1 MRISS
6 IWSYPVKSMV
16 GEQVERVDVS
26 PLGIVGDRRFATRDH
41 ARGGIRGAKQIG
53 ELMRCR
59 ARSTAGGHAIITL
72 PDGTEVSTAQDDVD
86 ALLSA
91 GLGRDVSLE
100 SLRPA
105 TDLDHFRR
113 GAPDSDDM
121 LVELRAVFG
130 RDHDEPLPDFARFP
144 PELAEFESPPGT
156 YYDAYPLMVITTSA
170 LRSLAAALA
179 GSVIDVRRFR
189 PSLVI
194 DSGDQ
199 EGHPELGWGGRRA
212 TIGSTEIEFVGR
224 CPRCVMVTREVDGDI
239 PADRRVLRH
248 IVRDLDQDVGQY
260 ANVLTPGSIAVGDG
274 VELL

>member
-72 PDGTEVSTAQDDVD
+72 PDGTEVSTSQDDVD

-100 SLRPA
+100 ALRPA
-105 TDLDHFRR
+105 TDLAHFRR

-130 RDHDEPLPDFARFP
+130 RDDDEPLPDFARFP

-170 LRSLAAALA
+170 LRSLTAALA

-194 DSGDQ
+194 DSGAE
-199 EGHPELGWGGRRA
+199 EGHPELSWGGRRA

-224 CPRCVMVTREVDGDI
+224 CPRCVMVTRQVNGDI

-248 IVRDLDQDVGQY
+248 IVRELDQDVGQY

>member
-72 PDGTEVSTAQDDVD
+72 PDGTEVSTSQDDVD

-100 SLRPA
+100 ALRPA
-105 TDLDHFRR
+105 TDLAHFRR

-130 RDHDEPLPDFARFP
+130 RDDDEPLPDFARFP

-170 LRSLAAALA
+170 LRSLTAALA

-194 DSGDQ
+194 DSGAE
-199 EGHPELGWGGRRA
+199 EGHPELSWGGRRA

-248 IVRDLDQDVGQY
+248 IVRELDQDVGQY

>member
-72 PDGTEVSTAQDDVD
+72 PDGTEVSTSQDDVD

-100 SLRPA
+100 ALRPA
-105 TDLDHFRR
+105 TDLAHFRR

-130 RDHDEPLPDFARFP
+130 RDDDA

-170 LRSLAAALA
+170 LRSLTAALA

-194 DSGDQ
+194 DSGAE
-199 EGHPELGWGGRRA
+199 EGHPELSWGGRRA

-224 CPRCVMVTREVDGDI
+224 CPRCVMVTRQVNGDI

-248 IVRDLDQDVGQY
+248 IVRELDQDVGQY